1 MKPPLTL
8 AWSVLLMLKA
18 GTLLTLEGASAWVDL
33 LALVAFLVVFEES
46 RTSIQAWLDG
56 LPLWGLVVLSTLL
69 GWSTVWGWVFSLATF
84 LVLLEQRR
92 ISPLAR
98 HPN

>member
-46 RTSIQAWLDG
+46 RTSIQA
-56 LPLWGLVVLSTLL
+56 
-69 GWSTVWGWVFSLATF
+69 
-84 LVLLEQRR
+84 
-92 ISPLAR
+92 
-98 HPN
+98 